1 MLLDIDNVFPFL
13 LDHGFL
19 ARTAVVDGY
28 VRAVSASRRNRNLR
42 VTRDEGSGLLI
53 KQAEQTG
60 THETLRNEMEF
71 YSMVAKDERAQA
83 VRGLLP
89 RFVGSRAEDDV
100 LILELLE
107 PATPIQEFA
116 HTFRSGWFL
125 SALGSAMGRAL
136 GTYHRTLREIGKDS
150 SKLFKSHAPW
160 VMWVHRPGPEILMEI
175 SAANHKTLQII
186 QQNQKL
192 SGQLD
197 ELRRGWK
204 AETLIHCD
212 IKADNILVTKGGTR
226 PGEPVELRI
235 VDWELVQLGDPA
247 WDVAA
252 MWKDF
257 LVYWITS
264 MPIAKGMKGAQMA
277 EAAQFPLQG
286 FQVGAQQLFEHYRSA
301 AELPDEAADALLL
314 RSVRYC
320 GAYLVQYAYESAQR
334 SSALG
339 NHEVMMLQVSANILA
354 DPSGAAQH
362 LLGLSPGKAKS

>member
-19 ARTAVVDGY
+19 ERTAVVDGY

-42 VTRDEGSGLLI
+42 VTRDEGPGLLI
-53 KQAEQTG
+53 KQAEQAG

-71 YSMVAKDERAQA
+71 YSTVAKDERARA
-83 VRGLLP
+83 VRDLLP

-100 LILELLE
+100 LILELLD

-150 SKLFKSHAPW
+150 SKILKSHAPW

-264 MPIAKGMKGAQMA
+264 MPISKGMKGAQMA
-277 EAAQFPLQG
+277 EAAQFPLHG

-301 AELPDEAADALLL
+301 AELSEEVAEALLL

-334 SSALG
+334 ASALG

>member
-19 ARTAVVDGY
+19 DRAAVVDGY

-42 VTRDEGSGLLI
+42 VTRDGGRGFLI
-53 KQAEQTG
+53 KQAEHAG
-60 THETLRNEMEF
+60 THETLRNEMAF
-71 YSMVAKDERAQA
+71 YSLVAKEDRAQS
-83 VRGLLP
+83 VRDLLP
-89 RFVGSRAEDDV
+89 RFVGSRTEDDV

-116 HTFRSGWFL
+116 HTFRAGWFL
-125 SALGSAMGRAL
+125 SALGSSVGSAL
-136 GTYHRTLREIGKDS
+136 GRIHSSLREVGKES
-150 SKLFKSHAPW
+150 SKSFKAHPPW

-226 PGEPVELRI
+226 PGDPVELRI

-286 FQVGAQQLFEHYRSA
+286 FQLGAQNLFHSYRRA
-301 AELPDEAADALLL
+301 AELSDEVAEALLL

-334 SSALG
+334 ASALG

-362 LLGLSPGKAKS
+362 LLGLSAGKAKS